1 MGKYTLVKANFSHQR
16 FDFEHIGEFGN
27 EAQGQQNSAVRHI
40 CFQRVNY
47 CCWWANKL
55 ESQEDASASQSQ
67 ITNCYLSSEL
77 AW

>member
-1 MGKYTLVKANFSHQR
+1 MGKYTLVKANFSH
-16 FDFEHIGEFGN
+16 
-27 EAQGQQNSAVRHI
+27 
-40 CFQRVNY
+40 QRVNY